1 MGWSLAE
8 QYGLHPEQLT
18 DNNKKKDYIMDEW
31 NGMIEDLFD
40 DYDDLM
46 NEPSDGELDAIE
58 LTGDDTDWEWR
69 EDAIVF
75 DDDPFEM

>member
-1 MGWSLAE
+1 
-8 QYGLHPEQLT
+8 
-18 DNNKKKDYIMDEW
+18 MDEW